1 MGVAL
6 EKQSV
11 FPPVMIQ
18 IFRVGQESGQ
28 LEPML
33 DRLATD
39 YDRQI
44 ESASSRMASFI
55 EPILI
60 LLLAIVV
67 GVIMAAVILP
77 ILEAGKV
84 V

>member
-1 MGVAL
+1 
-6 EKQSV
+6 
-11 FPPVMIQ
+11 MIQ

-60 LLLAIVV
+60 LLLALVV

>member
-1 MGVAL
+1 
-6 EKQSV
+6 
-11 FPPVMIQ
+11 MIQ